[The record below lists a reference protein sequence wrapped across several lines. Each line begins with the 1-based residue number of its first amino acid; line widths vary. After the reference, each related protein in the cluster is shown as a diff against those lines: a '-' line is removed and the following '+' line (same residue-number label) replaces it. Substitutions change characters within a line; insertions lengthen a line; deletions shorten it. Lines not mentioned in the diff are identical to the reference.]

1 MIPSRAN
8 RLEPRELDRHTDRER
23 HVAER
28 FRAQAKQFRRVATRD
43 EKKAA
48 NFLAFVW
55 VAALTVMLK

>member
-1 MIPSRAN
+1 M
-8 RLEPRELDRHTDRER
+8 EPRTLDRHTDRER
-23 HVAER
+23 HVVER